1 MFTVIAM
8 GKYNQRTP
16 GKTPKTPQS
25 RGHPSFCLWNID
37 YVIKVMSFIFKR
49 RKTTSAPGRFQIG
62 ISLYTKRLF
71 KLSRS

>member
-37 YVIKVMSFIFKR
+37 YVKSSHEFH
-49 RKTTSAPGRFQIG
+49 FQEKIND
-62 ISLYTKRLF
+62 L
-71 KLSRS
+71 